1 MELFT
6 DELIQEYSSKLSL
19 ENYVLM
25 NHRQFYQ
32 WWTSDVPVVPTLTR
46 SVSYDIILKT
56 CGTGITENYSKRAL
70 DAIKSDPKMDLI
82 IAINTSLPSTTDDE
96 KIKAISGFL
105 ASKYEEC
112 RQVTGVYSA
121 HLICKKRGQIDGK
134 ILMGAYLYCI
144 KNGTMVQKG
153 ILEIAGGYTNLSAFF
168 SYTKMGF
175 DKDLDLYGM
184 NCFSDAS
191 VLPMSVNVDELSND
205 DIIGYVSG
213 KNKRK
218 TISDDT
224 GLFLTGVPKDERQQD
239 LQRELS
245 EIAQD
250 YYVLQLVQKYQEETI
265 LMFEDTIHK
274 YGVTID
280 KAISACKKI
289 MDKLNQQYHCTRGC
303 SLWPFSRKRGGK
315 RIKTKRKRRITYV

>member
-1 MELFT
+1 MEIFT
-6 DELIQEYSSKLSL
+6 DELIQDYSSKLSL
-19 ENYVLM
+19 GNYVLM

-32 WWTSDVPVVPTLTR
+32 WWTSDVPVVPKLTR

-56 CGTGITENYSKRAL
+56 CSGITETYSKRAL
-70 DAIKSDPKMDLI
+70 DAIKSDPNMDLI

-96 KIKAISGFL
+96 KIKTISGFL

-121 HLICKKRGQIDGK
+121 HLICKKQGQIDGK

-144 KNGTMVQKG
+144 KNGSAVQKG
-153 ILEIAGGYTNLSAFF
+153 ILEIAGGYTNISAFF

-175 DKDLDLYGM
+175 NKDLDLYGM
-184 NCFSDAS
+184 NCFADAS

-205 DIIGYVSG
+205 NIIGYVSG
-213 KNKRK
+213 TNKRK
-218 TISDDT
+218 ASDDT
-224 GLFLTGVPKDERQQD
+224 GLFLTGVPKDERQHD
-239 LQRELS
+239 LQIQLA

-250 YYVLQLVQKYQEETI
+250 YYVLQLVQKYQEETL

-274 YGVTID
+274 YGGTIE
-280 KAISACKKI
+280 KAISACKKM

-303 SLWPFSRKRGGK
+303 WLFSRRGGK
-315 RIKTKRKRRITYV
+315 RKRKRTRKRII